1 MDWQQLLK
9 LIPVVAGSVNPLA
22 GVVATAVAKLAE
34 EEISRRQT
42 AEPSKTRDEI
52 IAEAGATWDLGIS
65 KAQDLRKLG
74 HEGEV

>member
-34 EEISRRQT
+34 EEIERRQ
-42 AEPSKTRDEI
+42 AANPALTRDQI
-52 IAEAGATWDLGIS
+52 IEEAGADWDLGLN
-65 KAQDLRKLG
+65 KARELGRLG
-74 HEGEV
+74 HE